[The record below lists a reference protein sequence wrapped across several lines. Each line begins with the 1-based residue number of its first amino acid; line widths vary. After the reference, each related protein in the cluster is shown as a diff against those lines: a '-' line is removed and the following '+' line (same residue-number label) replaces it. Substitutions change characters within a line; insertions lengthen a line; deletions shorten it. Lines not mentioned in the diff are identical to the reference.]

1 MTELTPKQ
9 IALRHMMRRQCE
21 QTIARST
28 KLVTALHQVERVLGS
43 PSGEKDDEYLMN
55 IMFVSSL
62 SDDQFPMSD
71 NDLLNTYFTWL
82 TNGNAT
88 ETDMTETMWYQNTED
103 EAMKIYDSGEWQ
115 VWTDDYKFVYQI
127 TQDRLCMP
135 WDAFHAATET
145 ALGRSVWT
153 HEFAEPKSLLREY
166 LGQIERPT
174 MEEVFSKLPQD
185 KTIAVDMDD
194 GMSIRMALD
203 YIASA
208 AAEKKAKE
216 GGDDDGDS

>member
-62 SDDQFPMSD
+62 SDDQFPMNDS
-71 NDLLNTYFTWL
+71 DLLNAYFIWL
-82 TNGNAT
+82 NGNVIAMDVT
-88 ETDMTETMWYQNTED
+88 ETEWYQNTKD

-127 TQDRLCMP
+127 TQGRLCMP
-135 WDAFHAATET
+135 WGEFHAATEA

-153 HEFAEPKSLLREY
+153 HEFAKPKSLLREY
-166 LGQIERPT
+166 LGQIEQPT
-174 MEEVFSKLPQD
+174 MEEIFSKLPQD
-185 KTIAVDMDD
+185 KTIFINADD
-194 GMSIRMALD
+194 DMSIKMALD
-203 YIASA
+203 YIKSA
-208 AAEKKAKE
+208 AAERKAAE